1 MSTDTNTTKSPETA
15 TSATPASFRFRD
27 ENGKMISKEVA
38 IENRWARKEDGA
50 PTKIYQHRLVV
61 REALKA
67 GLPVPKRA
75 KKSYVAGSQSHNDI
89 PSPFDLLRRSGYG
102 VIWQVLAE
110 NVGMF
115 VTPEVLTVEVNTRLK
130 EQAGEWYASRYSD
143 AVPYDVVANAYVMT
157 RAPYNAKIEAMAQRV
172 VQDDGGFMLMV
183 NVTEARQLKKRGR
196 KLGSKNKVKEV
207 VVAETPAVVV
217 DADTA
222 VTVTD
227 VVSEVVTPA
236 V

>member
-1 MSTDTNTTKSPETA
+1 MSTETNTTKSPETA
-15 TSATPASFRFRD
+15 TSATPASFRYRD

-67 GLPVPKRA
+67 GLPAPKRA

-89 PSPFDLLRRSGYG
+89 PSPFDLMRRSGYG

-115 VTPEVLTVEVNTRLK
+115 VTPEVLTVEVNARRK
-130 EQAGEWYASRYSD
+130 EQASEWYASRYSD

-172 VQDDGGFMLMV
+172 IQDEGGFKLLV
-183 NVTEARQLKKRGR
+183 DVTEARQLKKRGR
-196 KLGSKNKVKEV
+196 KLGSKNKAKAVEAPV
-207 VVAETPAVVV
+207 VVA